1 MKAPRCRRPAAPTAL
16 LLLAALASLAPLLPA
31 AHAGKAPRLTPEM
44 AKEPLDLVLDESEGR
59 DPRGVPPLG
68 IGWKLNSP
76 NAQPAHMEDYSTWG
90 FELLKAFWR
99 ADGDGDG
106 GVGAAAATAA
116 ADQQQPAPLT
126 GPNTTPYYPVSA
138 KVPYNDAVMEEH
150 RHARSYRKLYAQ
162 QHGMLEAVAGTFTS
176 GAVSF
181 YFYSS
186 QLTP

>member
-1 MKAPRCRRPAAPTAL
+1 MGLRTAQG
-16 LLLAALASLAPLLPA
+16 LLA
-31 AHAGKAPRLTPEM
+31 R
-44 AKEPLDLVLDESEGR
+44 R
-59 DPRGVPPLG
+59 RR
-68 IGWKLNSP
+68 
-76 NAQPAHMEDYSTWG
+76 
-90 FELLKAFWR
+90 WR
-99 ADGDGDG
+99 RQRQRRTAN
-106 GVGAAAATAA
+106 AAAATAA

-181 YFYSS
+181 YHYSS
-186 QLTP
+186 QLTPYLFPSRVST